1 MEPLCLFLHGESDQR
16 NTSESEGDDKR
27 VLEHLAS
34 ECKMRK
40 VSWSFE
46 TQNKEENADVIQTS
60 ERDVVGDLYVSN
72 TVCLI
77 PYGWI
82 KKLRVAAPA
91 ICGIAQPP
99 PSIARACPSVG

>member
-60 ERDVVGDLYVSN
+60 ERDVVGDMYV
-72 TVCLI
+72 LFEL
-77 PYGWI
+77 
-82 KKLRVAAPA
+82 KKA
-91 ICGIAQPP
+91 IAQCMFEH
-99 PSIARACPSVG
+99 SNIVEYQSTR